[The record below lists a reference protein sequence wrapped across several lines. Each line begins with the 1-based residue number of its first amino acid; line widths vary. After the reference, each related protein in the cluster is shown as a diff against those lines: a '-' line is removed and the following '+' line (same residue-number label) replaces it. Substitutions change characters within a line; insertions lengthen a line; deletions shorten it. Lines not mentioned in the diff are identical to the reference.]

1 MLRRPFFLHLIVEL
15 PASIAFFL
23 NPSMTLSQSQ
33 PHAHVVIRQYA
44 LLLMSSNIIAYN
56 FIFRSPDE
64 TSASVAAALAVYHA
78 VTPLARRSVT
88 TDAAS
93 SHAEKEQVPA
103 EDDKPFEVR
112 LSDESF
118 ETYQLDPPP
127 YTLNTTKKEL
137 KKMYYDMVSIRRM
150 EMAAD
155 RLYKEKKI
163 RGFCHLST
171 GQEAVA
177 AGIENAITKEDHV
190 ITAYRCHGFALMR
203 GGTVKSIIGELLGR
217 REGIAYGKGGS
228 MHMFS
233 KGFYG
238 GNGIVGA
245 QVPVGAGIA
254 FANQYNGK
262 PNTTICLY
270 GDGAS
275 NQGQVF
281 EAFNMAKLWNL
292 PILFGCENNKY
303 GMGTAANRA
312 AALTEYYK
320 RGQYIPGL
328 KVNGMDILAVKAAVE
343 YGKQYNVAG
352 HGPLVLEYVT
362 YRYGGHSMSDP
373 GTTYRTREEIQ
384 RMRSTN
390 DAIAGLKQKL
400 LDWAVTTEEKLKGL
414 DKQAR
419 AYVDAEVKEA
429 EGMPEPDPTWK
440 NLYEDIYVRGS
451 EPEFLR
457 GRIPEENF
465 YYSEADMGT
474 EGKRFEQE
482 RKLA

>member
-1 MLRRPFFLHLIVEL
+1 MLTRAVRGFGLQAL
-15 PASIAFFL
+15 PK
-23 NPSMTLSQSQ
+23 
-33 PHAHVVIRQYA
+33 RQ
-44 LLLMSSNIIAYN
+44 AYQ
-56 FIFRSPDE
+56 
-64 TSASVAAALAVYHA
+64 
-78 VTPLARRSVT
+78 LARRMVT

-93 SHAEKEQVPA
+93 SHAEKADVPS
-103 EDDKPFEVR
+103 EDDKPFPVK
-112 LSDESF
+112 LSEESF
-118 ETYQLDPPP
+118 ETYELDPPP
-127 YTLNTTKKEL
+127 YTLETTKKEL
-137 KKMYYDMVSIRRM
+137 KKMYYDMVATRRM

-177 AGIENAITKEDHV
+177 VGIEHALTKADAI

-233 KGFYG
+233 PGFYG

-254 FANQYNGK
+254 FAHQYTGSK
-262 PNTTICLY
+262 TATIALY

-281 EAFNMAKLWNL
+281 EAFNMAKLWGL

-303 GMGTAANRA
+303 GMGTSAARSS
-312 AALTEYYK
+312 ALTDYYK

-328 KVNGMDILAVKAAVE
+328 KINAMDVLAVKAAVQ
-343 YGKQYNVAG
+343 YGKEYTANG
-352 HGPLVLEYVT
+352 NGPLVFEYVT

-384 RMRSTN
+384 RMRSTQ
-390 DAIAGLKQKL
+390 DPIAGLKQKI
-400 LDWAVTTEEKLKGL
+400 LDWEVCTEDELKTI
-414 DKQAR
+414 D
-419 AYVDAEVKEA
+419 KEA
-429 EGMPEPDPTWK
+429 RTMVDGEVAEAEQMAAPEATPK
-440 NLYEDIYVRGS
+440 ILFEDIYVRGS
-451 EPEFLR
+451 EPAFMR
-457 GRIPEENF
+457 GRTPDEN
-465 YYSEADMGT
+465 YYY
-474 EGKRFEQE
+474 
-482 RKLA
+482 

>member
-1 MLRRPFFLHLIVEL
+1 
-15 PASIAFFL
+15 
-23 NPSMTLSQSQ
+23 
-33 PHAHVVIRQYA
+33 
-44 LLLMSSNIIAYN
+44 
-56 FIFRSPDE
+56 
-64 TSASVAAALAVYHA
+64 
-78 VTPLARRSVT
+78 
-88 TDAAS
+88 
-93 SHAEKEQVPA
+93 
-103 EDDKPFEVR
+103 
-112 LSDESF
+112 
-118 ETYQLDPPP
+118 
-127 YTLNTTKKEL
+127 
-137 KKMYYDMVSIRRM
+137 M
-150 EMAAD
+150 EMGAD

-177 AGIENAITKEDHV
+177 AGIEHAITKEDHV

-203 GGTVKSIIGELLGR
+203 GGTVRSIIGELLGR
-217 REGIAYGKGGS
+217 REGIACGKGGS
-228 MHMFS
+228 MHMFA

-254 FANQYNGK
+254 FANQYTGK
-262 PNTTICLY
+262 DNTTVCLY

-292 PILFGCENNKY
+292 PILFGCESEQHHLYIQITSIADNPSDNKY

-312 AALTEYYK
+312 AALTDYYK

-328 KVNGMDILAVKAAVE
+328 KVNGMDVLAVKAAVQ
-343 YGKQYNVAG
+343 YGKEYTRAG
-352 HGPLVLEYVT
+352 HGPLVFEYVT

-390 DAIAGLKQKL
+390 DPIAGLKQKL
-400 LDWAVTTEEKLKGL
+400 LDWGVTSEEELKGI
-414 DKQAR
+414 DKEAR
-419 AYVDAEVKEA
+419 AFVDAEVAEA
-429 EGMPEPDPTWK
+429 EKMAEPEASQK
-440 NLYEDIYVRGS
+440 ILYEDIYVRGS
-451 EPEFLR
+451 EPQFLR

-465 YYSEADMGT
+465 YY
-474 EGKRFEQE
+474 
-482 RKLA
+482 

>member
-1 MLRRPFFLHLIVEL
+1 MLSRAIRRSIASPLRRN
-15 PASIAFFL
+15 AFA
-23 NPSMTLSQSQ
+23 P
-33 PHAHVVIRQYA
+33 
-44 LLLMSSNIIAYN
+44 
-56 FIFRSPDE
+56 
-64 TSASVAAALAVYHA
+64 VAARPAFR
-78 VTPLARRSVT
+78 TVT

-93 SHAEKEQVPA
+93 SHADKEAVPK
-103 EDDKPFEVR
+103 EDDKPFEIR

-118 ETYQLDPPP
+118 ETYELDPPS
-127 YTLNTTKKEL
+127 YTLDTTKAEL
-137 KKMYYDMVSIRRM
+137 KQMYYDMVAVRRM

-177 AGIENAITKEDHV
+177 VGIEHALEKTDHL

-233 KGFYG
+233 TGFYG

-254 FANQYNGK
+254 FANHYEDKKNV
-262 PNTTICLY
+262 TLALY

-292 PILFGCENNKY
+292 PIIFGCENNKY

-312 AALTEYYK
+312 AALTDYYK

-328 KVNGMDILAVKAAVE
+328 KINGMDVLAVKAAVK
-343 YGKQYNVAG
+343 YGKEWCAAG
-352 HGPLVLEYVT
+352 KGPLVYEYVT

-390 DAIAGLKQKL
+390 DPIAGLKQKL
-400 LDWAVTTEEKLKGL
+400 LDWGVVSEEELKTI
-414 DKQAR
+414 DKEAR
-419 AYVDAEVKEA
+419 SNVDAEVAEA
-429 EGMPEPDPTWK
+429 EKMLPPDPTPK
-440 NLYEDIYVRGS
+440 NLFEDIYVRGS

-465 YYSEADMGT
+465 YYQEADIKG
-474 EGKRFEQE
+474 EQKPVA
-482 RKLA
+482 RT

>member
-1 MLRRPFFLHLIVEL
+1 MLSRACLRGFGLQSL
-15 PASIAFFL
+15 PKRQAF
-23 NPSMTLSQSQ
+23 Q
-33 PHAHVVIRQYA
+33 
-44 LLLMSSNIIAYN
+44 
-56 FIFRSPDE
+56 
-64 TSASVAAALAVYHA
+64 
-78 VTPLARRSVT
+78 LARRTVT

-93 SHAEKEQVPA
+93 SHAEKDDVPD
-103 EDDKPFEVR
+103 EDDKPFPVK
-112 LSDESF
+112 LSEESF
-118 ETYQLDPPP
+118 ETYNLDPPP
-127 YTLNTTKKEL
+127 YTLDTTKGEL
-137 KKMYYDMVSIRRM
+137 KKMYYDMVAVRRM

-177 AGIENAITKEDHV
+177 VGIEHAITRDDAV

-228 MHMFS
+228 MHMFAP
-233 KGFYG
+233 GFYG

-254 FANQYNGK
+254 FAHQYNGSK
-262 PNTTICLY
+262 TTTLALY

-292 PILFGCENNKY
+292 PIMFGCENNKY
-303 GMGTAANRA
+303 GMGTSAARSS
-312 AALTEYYK
+312 ALTEYYK

-328 KVNGMDILAVKAAVE
+328 KINAMDVLAVKAAVQYGRE
-343 YGKQYNVAG
+343 YTTSEK
-352 HGPLVLEYVT
+352 GPLVYEYVT

-390 DAIAGLKQKL
+390 DPIAGLKQKI
-400 LDWAVTTEEKLKGL
+400 LDWGVCSEDELKQI
-414 DKQAR
+414 DKKAR
-419 AYVDAEVKEA
+419 EDVDREVAEA
-429 EGMPEPDPTWK
+429 EKMPVPEPTPK
-440 NLYEDIYVRGS
+440 ILFEDIYVRGS
-451 EPEFLR
+451 EPAYLR
-457 GRIPEENF
+457 GRTPHEN
-465 YYSEADMGT
+465 YYY
-474 EGKRFEQE
+474 
-482 RKLA
+482 